1 MGKPD
6 KQGNNPA
13 GSLNADIHGCHVM
26 ASTNTSS
33 QQRIVTPLKYLRG
46 AVNQIVLVKLKDG
59 SEYIGVLELVDHTM
73 NVVLSNCEEIDPDGN
88 PTAKYGR
95 VLIRGSQILFVS
107 INYGHVAPEIA
118 AR

>member
-1 MGKPD
+1 MHILAAARPGTPQKI
-6 KQGNNPA
+6 A
-13 GSLNADIHGCHVM
+13 
-26 ASTNTSS
+26 
-33 QQRIVTPLKYLRG
+33 TPLKYLRS

-59 SEYIGVLELVDHTM
+59 TEYIGVLELVDNTM
-73 NVVLSNCEEIDPDGN
+73 NVVLADCEEIDSSGN
-88 PTAKYGR
+88 PQAKYGR